1 MCQQGISSIQHMG
14 DGAFLVF
21 PQGNGRVH
29 AAKSDMAAIILAGTG
44 RVHFLVVLAHQSLA
58 AFRVSPDPVPK
69 GFPDRLLFLGRQG
82 GLLGVQ
88 HAALFS
94 VCVLYGVIDTDIPQ
108 VQAVL
113 QNLVGIGTA
122 GSVGGVSCHIVVGY
136 GRFPLDLPFSSK
148 GE

>member
-1 MCQQGISSIQHMG
+1 MCQQGISSIQHMR

-29 AAKSDMAAIILAGTG
+29 LQSDVAAIIFTGTG

-58 AFRVSPDPVPK
+58 AFRISPDPVPK
-69 GFPDRLLFLGRQG
+69 GFPDRLLFLGSQG

-122 GSVGGVSCHIVVGY
+122 GSVGGVGCHIVVGY
-136 GRFPLDLPFSSK
+136 GRFPLICHSAVKD
-148 GE
+148 E

>member
-1 MCQQGISSIQHMG
+1 MVWNHKERFLAQAQAFGFHRSGHHLKSFACAYFMCQQGISSIQHMG
-14 DGAFLVF
+14 NGAFLVF

-29 AAKSDMAAIILAGTG
+29 APKSDMAAIIFTGTG

-58 AFRVSPDPVPK
+58 TLRVSPDPVPK
-69 GFPDRLLFLGRQG
+69 GFPDRLLFLSSQG

-94 VCVLYGVIDTDIPQ
+94 VCVLYGVIDTDISQ

-113 QNLVGIGTA
+113 
-122 GSVGGVSCHIVVGY
+122 
-136 GRFPLDLPFSSK
+136 
-148 GE
+148 

>member
-29 AAKSDMAAIILAGTG
+29 AAKSDMAAIILTGTG
-44 RVHFLVVLAHQSLA
+44 RVHFFVVLAHQSLA
-58 AFRVSPDPVPK
+58 ALRVSPDPVPK
-69 GFPDRLLFLGRQG
+69 GFPDSLLFLGSQS

-108 VQAVL
+108 V
-113 QNLVGIGTA
+113 
-122 GSVGGVSCHIVVGY
+122 
-136 GRFPLDLPFSSK
+136 
-148 GE
+148 